1 MDVVDDTPAAVL
13 APPASAENDRIG
25 QTSRPPARLVLGRS
39 FDSTWPPPEWA
50 LVATVALVSVGVVLR
65 FWTHSDMWLDEALTV
80 NISRLPLSQLH
91 AALMKDGAPPL
102 YYLMLHVWMEV
113 FGRGDFA
120 VRATTPP
127 SPPPGS
133 SRAPRGP

>member
-13 APPASAENDRIG
+13 APPASAENDQIG
-25 QTSRPPARLVLGRS
+25 QTSRPPSRLVLGRR

-50 LVATVALVSVGVVLR
+50 LVATAALVSVGVVLR

-91 AALMKDGAPPL
+91 EALMKDGAPPL
-102 YYLMLHVWMEV
+102 YYFLLHFWMKV
-113 FGRGDFA
+113 FG
-120 VRATTPP
+120 
-127 SPPPGS
+127 S
-133 SRAPRGP
+133 SNLGARSL